1 VVFAINLPSGLADKI
16 KPDVGAAALIMEP
29 SNDYIAMLQEL
40 YIDNGITL
48 NEVNPLQVDRS
59 YFLQMLAMAYV
70 QDHIPAAALTLLTA

>member
-1 VVFAINLPSGLADKI
+1 
-16 KPDVGAAALIMEP
+16 MEP